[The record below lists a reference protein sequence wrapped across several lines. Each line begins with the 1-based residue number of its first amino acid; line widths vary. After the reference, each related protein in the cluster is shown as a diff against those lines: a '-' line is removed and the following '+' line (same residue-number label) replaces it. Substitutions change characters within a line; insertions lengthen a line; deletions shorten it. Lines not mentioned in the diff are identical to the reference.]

1 MRQVVRNIWH
11 DVPTER
17 EVSEIL
23 DFGYEMEIYVSNG
36 NIYVECVA
44 P

>member
-1 MRQVVRNIWH
+1 MRKVVRNIWH
-11 DVPTER
+11 DVPTEM
-17 EVSEIL
+17 EVSEIW
-23 DFGYEMEIYVSNG
+23 DCGYEMEIYVSNG

>member
-11 DVPTER
+11 DVPTEM

-23 DFGYEMEIYVSNG
+23 DCGYEMEIYVSNG
-36 NIYVECVA
+36 KSA
-44 P
+44 T

>member
-11 DVPTER
+11 DVPTEM

-23 DFGYEMEIYVSNG
+23 DCVYEMELYVSNG
-36 NIYVECVA
+36 NIYVEWFA

>member
-11 DVPTER
+11 DVPTEM

-23 DFGYEMEIYVSNG
+23 VCGYDMVIYVSNG
-36 NIYVECVA
+36 DRYVECVA